1 MINDFVMYLVSI
13 FIIEPFDARI
23 SDALQGAQ
31 APTAVMEQVRGCI
44 ADAPVALAEK
54 VSGDWG
60 WAIGAAVTV
69 AVGTDSVEAVV
80 AEAVPQCGLALA
92 AVKPY
97 LTGAAREA

>member
-31 APTAVMEQVRGCI
+31 APAAVMEQVRGCV
-44 ADAPVALAEK
+44 AAAPVVLAEK

-69 AVGTDSVEAVV
+69 AVGVDSVEAVV
-80 AEAVPQCGLALA
+80 TDAVPQCGPALA

-97 LTGAAREA
+97 LTEAAGEA